1 MDVKTV
7 LNEVIKEHCPFIHN
21 NRLNALLDV
30 AEGLLYSQNLS
41 LSAIGRNLS
50 GDSKVKHK
58 IKKVDRC
65 IGNKHLYNEVDSL
78 YSALSYFIF
87 EFIKHSNDESVV
99 IDLCYLKDDRMVQML
114 ST

>member
-30 AEGLLYSQNLS
+30 AEGLRYSQNLS

-65 IGNKHLYNEVDSL
+65 IGNKHLYNEVDIVNSGEVGDVVTSRRLPTITKVIL
-78 YSALSYFIF
+78 YFTLFGC
-87 EFIKHSNDESVV
+87 K
-99 IDLCYLKDDRMVQML
+99 K
-114 ST
+114 